1 MLSWGL
7 LVIVVNVVYLLLSM
21 LIGYLA
27 YKFFKDKYK
36 HIGKIVFI
44 VVLLAPF
51 WDLIIQKSVKTYYQ
65 AFKMEGEIYAYPELD
80 ADGKIESLD
89 LTNSDSGRTIS
100 HFINYEK
107 IPRNKR
113 IFENIG
119 IDEFKIDNFEKY
131 DFDERIK
138 NFLELKVFDSENKEK
153 YIRIR
158 FDEIKPQFEF
168 IENGNAR
175 YKIKK
180 KSEKYLFDLYTV
192 NEYLLIDNKTGN
204 ILAKDMSVDF
214 KKGSKSKLRN
224 KILLWKSANDSAYFL
239 ESIKESE
246 VLRKVLK
253 INKIGR

>member
-7 LVIVVNVVYLLLSM
+7 LVIIVNVVYLLLSM

-27 YKFFKDKYK
+27 YKFFKDKYR

-131 DFDERIK
+131 D
-138 NFLELKVFDSENKEK
+138 SENKEK

-158 FDEIKPQFEF
+158 FDDIKPQFAY

-175 YKIKK
+175 YKIEK
-180 KSEKYLFDLYTV
+180 KSEEYLFDLYTV

-224 KILLWKSANDSAYFL
+224 KILLWKSANDSAYSL
-239 ESIKESE
+239 ENIKESE

>member
-7 LVIVVNVVYLLLSM
+7 LVIIVNVVYILLSM

-27 YKFFKDKYK
+27 YKFFKDKYR

-65 AFKMEGEIYAYPELD
+65 AFKMEGEIYAYPEVD
-80 ADGKIESLD
+80 VDRKIESLD
-89 LTNSDSGRTIS
+89 LTDGFGGFPIGSLIEYLNLTYG
-100 HFINYEK
+100 N
-107 IPRNKR
+107 N
-113 IFENIG
+113 IFDNVQIEN
-119 IDEFKIDNFEKY
+119 FKIDGFNNWLH
-131 DFDERIK
+131 FDD
-138 NFLELKVFDSENKEK
+138 NKVRKK
-153 YIRIR
+153 VRIR
-158 FDEIKPQFEF
+158 FDDIKPQFEY

-175 YKIKK
+175 YKIEK
-180 KSEKYLFDLYTV
+180 KSEEYLFDLYTV

-224 KILLWKSANDSAYFL
+224 KILLWKSANDSAYSI
-239 ESIKESE
+239 ESIEKSE
-246 VLRKVLK
+246 IMQQVLK
-253 INKIGR
+253 LKKI

>member
-1 MLSWGL
+1 MLTWGL
-7 LVIVVNVVYLLLSM
+7 LVIIVNVVYILLSM

-27 YKFFKDKYK
+27 YKFFKHKYK

-89 LTNSDSGRTIS
+89 ITDGFGGFPIGSLIEYLNLTYGN
-100 HFINYEK
+100 N
-107 IPRNKR
+107 
-113 IFENIG
+113 IFDNVQIEN
-119 IDEFKIDNFEKY
+119 FKIDGFNNWLH
-131 DFDERIK
+131 FDDRIK
-138 NFLELKVFDSENKEK
+138 NFLDTKIFDDNKVRKK
-153 YIRIR
+153 VRIR

-175 YKIKK
+175 YKIEK
-180 KSEKYLFDLYTV
+180 KSEEYLFDLYTV

-214 KKGSKSKLRN
+214 KKALESKFRN
-224 KILLWKSANDSAYFL
+224 KILLWKSANDSAYSI
-239 ESIKESE
+239 ESIRKSE
-246 VLRKVLK
+246 IMQQVLK
-253 INKIGR
+253 LKKI

>member
-7 LVIVVNVVYLLLSM
+7 LVIIVNLVYLLLSM

-27 YKFFKDKYK
+27 YKFFKNKYR

-51 WDLIIQKSVKTYYQ
+51 LDLIIQKSVKTYYQ
-65 AFKMEGEIYAYPELD
+65 TFKMEGEIYAYPELD

-89 LTNSDSGRTIS
+89 ITDGFYGFPLRTLIRHLNLTYGN
-100 HFINYEK
+100 N
-107 IPRNKR
+107 
-113 IFENIG
+113 IFDNVQIEN
-119 IDEFKIDNFEKY
+119 FKIDGFNNWLHFN
-131 DFDERIK
+131 DRIK
-138 NFLELKVFDSENKEK
+138 NFLDTKIFDEDNIEKKV
-153 YIRIR
+153 RIR
-158 FDEIKPQFEF
+158 FDEIKPQFEY

-175 YKIKK
+175 YKIEKQ
-180 KSEKYLFDLYTV
+180 SEEYLFDLYTV

-224 KILLWKSANDSAYFL
+224 KILLWKSANDSAYSI
-239 ESIKESE
+239 ESIRKSE
-246 VLRKVLK
+246 IMQQVLK
-253 INKIGR
+253 LKKI

>member
-7 LVIVVNVVYLLLSM
+7 LVIIVNVVYLLLSM

-51 WDLIIQKSVKTYYQ
+51 WDLIIQKGVKTYYQ
-65 AFKMEGEIYAYPELD
+65 AIKMEGEIYAYPELD

-89 LTNSDSGRTIS
+89 IINSDSGRTIS

-107 IPRNKR
+107 IPRDKR

-131 DFDERIK
+131 DFD
-138 NFLELKVFDSENKEK
+138 SENKEK

-158 FDEIKPQFEF
+158 FDEVKPQFEY

-175 YKIKK
+175 YKIEK
-180 KSEKYLFDLYTV
+180 KSEEYLFDLYTV

-214 KKGSKSKLRN
+214 KKGSESKFRN
-224 KILLWKSANDSAYFL
+224 KILLWKSANDSACFL
-239 ESIKESE
+239 SNIEKYWIM
-246 VLRKVLK
+246 RQVLK
-253 INKIGR
+253 IKYL

>member
-1 MLSWGL
+1 MLTWGL
-7 LVIVVNVVYLLLSM
+7 LVIIVNVVYLLLSM

-27 YKFFKDKYK
+27 YKFFKDKYR

-51 WDLIIQKSVKTYYQ
+51 WDLIIQKGVKTYYQ
-65 AFKMEGEIYAYPELD
+65 AFKIEGEIYAYPELD
-80 ADGKIESLD
+80 AEGKIESLD

-131 DFDERIK
+131 
-138 NFLELKVFDSENKEK
+138 DSENKEK

>member
-7 LVIVVNVVYLLLSM
+7 LVIVVNVVYLLFAWF
-21 LIGYLA
+21 IGYLA
-27 YKFFKDKYK
+27 YKFFKHKYK

-65 AFKMEGEIYAYPELD
+65 VFKMEGEIYAYPEFD

-89 LTNSDSGRTIS
+89 LGNTSQQTIS
-100 HFINYEK
+100 WFVDYLKLSTKEK
-107 IPRNKR
+107 NFK
-113 IFENIG
+113 NIA
-119 IDEFKIDNFEKY
+119 IDKFKMNEFLDEA

-175 YKIKK
+175 YKIEK

-192 NEYLLIDNKTGN
+192 NEYLLMDNKTGN

-214 KKGSKSKLRN
+214 KKGSESKLRN

-239 ESIKESE
+239 SNIEKHWIM
-246 VLRKVLK
+246 RQVLK
-253 INKIGR
+253 IKYL